1 MKNRIK
7 QILFVAVSAV
17 MTMSCSLK
25 EDTSSLYTPENYFA
39 SKAECQSA
47 VNSCYIPLKTIYNY
61 TYFLATEC
69 CTDLMYCPSGT
80 LDASVQISPAIPR
93 HGQTVW
99 TQGYLGVQRCNFA
112 IAGIQSSKYLAD
124 EEKVDMLCE
133 AKTLRGFF
141 YLTLT
146 NFFGDCPF
154 YFDDVTDNAVLKR
167 IARLPSI
174 L

>member
-69 CTDLMYCPSGT
+69 CSDLMYCPSGT
-80 LDASVQISPAIPR
+80 LDASVQISPP
-93 HGQTVW
+93 
-99 TQGYLGVQRCNFA
+99 
-112 IAGIQSSKYLAD
+112 
-124 EEKVDMLCE
+124 
-133 AKTLRGFF
+133 
-141 YLTLT
+141 
-146 NFFGDCPF
+146 
-154 YFDDVTDNAVLKR
+154 
-167 IARLPSI
+167 
-174 L
+174 

>member
-17 MTMSCSLK
+17 MAASCSLE

-47 VNSCYIPLKTIYNY
+47 VNSCYIPLKTIYNF

-69 CTDLMYCPSGT
+69 CSDLMYCPSGT
-80 LDASVQISPAIPR
+80 LDASAQISPAIPR

-112 IAGIQSSKYLAD
+112 IAGIEASKSMPD
-124 EEKVDMLCE
+124 EDKVDLLCE
-133 AKTLRGFF
+133 VKALRGFF

-146 NFFGDCPF
+146 SFFGDCPF
-154 YFDDVTDNAVLKR
+154 YFDDLMPFK
-167 IARLPSI
+167 
-174 L
+174 

>member
-112 IAGIQSSKYLAD
+112 IAGI
-124 EEKVDMLCE
+124 
-133 AKTLRGFF
+133 
-141 YLTLT
+141 
-146 NFFGDCPF
+146 
-154 YFDDVTDNAVLKR
+154 
-167 IARLPSI
+167 
-174 L
+174 